1 MSRIEIVLSA
11 LHVKVERIRGR
22 RGWARCP
29 YHRDDTPTNFFI
41 RLSGERAGQVHCFSC
56 KQGGTLADL
65 VMHMRGCDYAT
76 AKSFIEQLGRGY
88 EPPKARARVVR
99 RPPVMGRA
107 RFKLPA
113 DIYFDP
119 LEDWVSGAKKYA
131 LGRCQM
137 TPEEIDRFGV
147 GYAVDGSLGGRI
159 VLPWRGEHD
168 IIGGYSART
177 FIDEEPKYKTPHES
191 ENPDNGIMFGEHTW
205 SPSRDVL
212 VVTEGAL
219 NGMAVARGLDDFVFD
234 VGAMGGSE
242 LFPAQVI
249 KMSTYKLVII
259 MTDSDP
265 AGDKAAPALAG
276 MLGRYSRVI
285 KPCPPVAPGKKREQR
300 SDEWGRLPD
309 KKDALDVGRDYL
321 RNILVPVFTSLGVT
335 RVRSTS

>member
-1 MSRIEIVLSA
+1 M
-11 LHVKVERIRGR
+11 
-22 RGWARCP
+22 
-29 YHRDDTPTNFFI
+29 
-41 RLSGERAGQVHCFSC
+41 
-56 KQGGTLADL
+56 
-65 VMHMRGCDYAT
+65 
-76 AKSFIEQLGRGY
+76 
-88 EPPKARARVVR
+88 
-99 RPPVMGRA
+99 
-107 RFKLPA
+107 
-113 DIYFDP
+113 
-119 LEDWVSGAKKYA
+119 
-131 LGRCQM
+131 
-137 TPEEIDRFGV
+137 
-147 GYAVDGSLGGRI
+147 
-159 VLPWRGEHD
+159 
-168 IIGGYSART
+168 
-177 FIDEEPKYKTPHES
+177 
-191 ENPDNGIMFGEHTW
+191 
-205 SPSRDVL
+205 
-212 VVTEGAL
+212 TEGAL